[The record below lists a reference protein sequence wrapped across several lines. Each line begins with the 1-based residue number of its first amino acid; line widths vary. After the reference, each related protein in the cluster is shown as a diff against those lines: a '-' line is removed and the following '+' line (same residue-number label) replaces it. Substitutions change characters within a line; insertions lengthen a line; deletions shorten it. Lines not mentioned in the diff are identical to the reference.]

1 MGEDKKEIFEESI
14 NAIITEA
21 MGMTSLV
28 KSLLLLAKCDHGL
41 ELEMETFSLNV
52 LIGELIRDSRL
63 IAPDRLITY
72 QDDTDTPALIH
83 ADRDLIKQ
91 MLRALIENSVN
102 FTPTNGEIT
111 IKLTGDRNFTVISI
125 RDNGIGIPKDELGF
139 IFDRFYCVDKSRTRG
154 KSGCGLGLSIVR
166 SIIDLHGGKIAVESE
181 PGVGTEFKI
190 TLPEPCF
197 FS

>member
-1 MGEDKKEIFEESI
+1 MKKRLPGF
-14 NAIITEA
+14 
-21 MGMTSLV
+21 
-28 KSLLLLAKCDHGL
+28 
-41 ELEMETFSLNV
+41 FSLNV

-63 IAPDRLITY
+63 IVPDRLITY

-102 FTPTNGEIT
+102 FTPTNG
-111 IKLTGDRNFTVISI
+111 DRNFTAISI
-125 RDNGIGIPKDELGF
+125 RDNGIGIPKDELLF

-154 KSGCGLGLSIVR
+154 KGGCGLGLSIVR

-181 PGVGTEFKI
+181 PGVGTEFKV